1 MLRRRRSE
9 MGAKLRMF
17 VWREVL
23 CDNTDGIAVALA
35 HDEAEAR
42 AVLLRDADDTE
53 REALESDIEKPAD
66 EVYSMPHGI
75 YMWGG
80 G

>member
-1 MLRRRRSE
+1 MLMRRRSE
-9 MGAKLRMF
+9 MEKLRMF

-23 CDNTDGIAVALA
+23 RDYTDGIAVALA
-35 HDEAEAR
+35 HDEEEAR
-42 AVLLRDADDTE
+42 AVLLRDADDID

-66 EVYSMPHGI
+66 EVYSAPRGV
-75 YMWGG
+75 YVWGG